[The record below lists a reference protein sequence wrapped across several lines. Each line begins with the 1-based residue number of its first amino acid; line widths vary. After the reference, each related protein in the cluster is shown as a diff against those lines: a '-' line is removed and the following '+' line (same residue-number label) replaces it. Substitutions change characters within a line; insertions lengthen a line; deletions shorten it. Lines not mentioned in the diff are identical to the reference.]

1 MFSQKPFDHKHQ
13 EVSESDETKGLNRM
27 AIDIVATLINVLVE
41 DGGLEVSD
49 DFFRDLALV
58 YSKIGEQ
65 RIKMY
70 SEEAAFNNLSYDH
83 DEEERLIRNV
93 FRNCIL
99 RAGEILTT
107 QSMITG
113 RFMRVIH
120 TYPEFKPHLD
130 AGLSDTIIS
139 VEKKIKRDFFETPQT
154 VSWDRITKK
163 LPNIF
168 EDLNKAIRQEKNLL
182 S

>member
-1 MFSQKPFDHKHQ
+1 
-13 EVSESDETKGLNRM
+13 
-27 AIDIVATLINVLVE
+27 
-41 DGGLEVSD
+41 
-49 DFFRDLALV
+49 
-58 YSKIGEQ
+58 
-65 RIKMY
+65 
-70 SEEAAFNNLSYDH
+70 
-83 DEEERLIRNV
+83 
-93 FRNCIL
+93 
-99 RAGEILTT
+99 
-107 QSMITG
+107 
-113 RFMRVIH
+113 MRVIH

-168 EDLNKAIRQEKNLL
+168 EDLNKAIRQQKNLL